1 MPFERAGSPRRAYP
15 HETWL
20 MSQGKT
26 SVPPQPVTPPP
37 IPFQPRN
44 SLPPHPFGAD
54 ARCFPCKVLKNAI
67 RAVLSRWGKRPRS
80 TGEEEV
86 QELLGLVATA
96 IHQAWFSATPSVP
109 VRPKVDP
116 RIHSSLG
123 RRLLELLRSEVVE
136 GWREGGV
143 PDTELLPLLVAMER
157 VRVTIQPNWA
167 QTFAQQ
173 LSGSDGLALLMDVA
187 HDLRSPLTS
196 ILVLAETL
204 QRGQSGTVN
213 EVQRR
218 QLGLIYT
225 AALGLSSVASDIIE
239 FTQGGD
245 QLVEQEPAAFSVTA
259 MLESVRDIVR
269 PIAEE
274 KHLTVRLLAPTHDQ
288 RMGYPV
294 ALSRVLLNLT
304 TNALKFTDEGYVEI
318 VAQEA
323 ADGSDHIEFAVRDS
337 GRGIPAEKITTLF
350 QPLRKESGRRGQLFS
365 QTGLGLTICRKLASA
380 MKSELKVES
389 RTGWGTRFYF
399 ALDLPVVAVRR
410 SGPRA
415 APRATA
421 AHPVRNSGSHAPRN
435 SGASGESGAP
445 GAPGAPSTNR

>member
-1 MPFERAGSPRRAYP
+1 
-15 HETWL
+15 
-20 MSQGKT
+20 
-26 SVPPQPVTPPP
+26 V
-37 IPFQPRN
+37 
-44 SLPPHPFGAD
+44 
-54 ARCFPCKVLKNAI
+54 RCVPCKVLKVAI

-80 TGEEEV
+80 TGPDEV
-86 QELLGLVATA
+86 SELLDLLATS
-96 IHQAWFSATPSVP
+96 IHQAWFATTPVVP

-123 RRLLELLRSEVVE
+123 RRLLELLRGDIVE
-136 GWREGGV
+136 GWHESGA
-143 PDTELLPLLVAMER
+143 PDTALLPLLVAIER

-167 QTFAQQ
+167 QTFAAQ
-173 LSGSDGLALLMDVA
+173 LSGADGLALLMDVA

-245 QLVEQEPAAFSVTA
+245 QLVESEPAAFSVTA

-274 KHLTVRLLAPTHDQ
+274 KRLTVRLLAPTHDQ
-288 RMGYPV
+288 RIGHPV
-294 ALSRVLLNLT
+294 ALSRILLNLT
-304 TNALKFTDEGYVEI
+304 TNALKFTDQGYVEI
-318 VAQEA
+318 VAQETP
-323 ADGSDHIEFAVRDS
+323 GSSRIEFAVRDS
-337 GRGIPAEKITTLF
+337 GRGIPTDKITTLF
-350 QPLRKESGRRGQLFS
+350 QPLRKEAGRRGQLFS
-365 QTGLGLTICRKLASA
+365 QTGLGLTICRKLATA
-380 MKSELKVES
+380 LKSELKVES

-399 ALDLPVVAVRR
+399 EVELPIAPARR
-410 SGPRA
+410 SGARA
-415 APRATA
+415 APRVSGR
-421 AHPVRNSGSHAPRN
+421 HPVRNSGSHITRR
-435 SGASGESGAP
+435 SGGEDEPTNGRPSGP
-445 GAPGAPSTNR
+445 HRRT

>member
-1 MPFERAGSPRRAYP
+1 M
-15 HETWL
+15 
-20 MSQGKT
+20 
-26 SVPPQPVTPPP
+26 PPQRVTP
-37 IPFQPRN
+37 IPLQPRT
-44 SLPPHPFGAD
+44 SLPTPHPFGAD
-54 ARCFPCKVLKNAI
+54 VRCAPCKILKNAI
-67 RAVLSRWGKRPRS
+67 RAVLSHWGKRPRS
-80 TGEEEV
+80 TGQDEV
-86 QELLGLVATA
+86 SDLLGQVATS
-96 IHQAWFSATPSVP
+96 IHQAWFASSPAVP

-123 RRLLELLRSEVVE
+123 RRLLELLRGEIVE
-136 GWREGGV
+136 GWSDVGV
-143 PDTELLPLLVAMER
+143 ADTALLPLLVAIER

-173 LSGSDGLALLMDVA
+173 LSGADGLALLMDVA

-245 QLVEQEPAAFSVTA
+245 QLVDQEPSPFSITA
-259 MLESVRDIVR
+259 MLESVRDIVK

-274 KHLTVRLLAPTHDQ
+274 KRLTVRLLAPQHDQ
-288 RMGYPV
+288 RTGHPV

-318 VAQEA
+318 VAQELD
-323 ADGSDHIEFAVRDS
+323 ADPSRIEFAVRDS
-337 GRGIPAEKITTLF
+337 GRGIPADKITTLF

-389 RTGWGTRFYF
+389 RIGWGTRFYF
-399 ALDLPVVAVRR
+399 ELELPIVAARR
-410 SGPRA
+410 SGPQGQR
-415 APRATA
+415 RSSGK
-421 AHPVRNSGSHAPRN
+421 HPVRNSGSHTPSAPRPPR
-435 SGASGESGAP
+435 AS
-445 GAPGAPSTNR
+445 

>member
-1 MPFERAGSPRRAYP
+1 M
-15 HETWL
+15 L
-20 MSQGKT
+20 
-26 SVPPQPVTPPP
+26 
-37 IPFQPRN
+37 
-44 SLPPHPFGAD
+44 
-54 ARCFPCKVLKNAI
+54 KVAI
-67 RAVLSRWGKRPRS
+67 RGVLASWIKRPRS
-80 TGEEEV
+80 TGQDEV
-86 QELLGLVATA
+86 QELLGLVASA
-96 IHQAWFSATPSVP
+96 IHQEWFAAAPDLP
-109 VRPKVDP
+109 VQPKVDA
-116 RIHSSLG
+116 RIHSTLG
-123 RRLLELLRSEVVE
+123 RRLLELVRAELVE
-136 GWREGGV
+136 SWRELGV
-143 PDTELLPLLVAMER
+143 PDAELLPLLVAMEH

-204 QRGQSGTVN
+204 QRGQSGDVN
-213 EVQRR
+213 EVQQR

-245 QLVEQEPAAFSVTA
+245 QLVEQEPSAFSVTA

-288 RMGYPV
+288 RLGHPV

-318 VAQEA
+318 VAQEVG
-323 ADGSDHIEFAVRDS
+323 DEGGSRIEFAVRDS
-337 GRGIPAEKITTLF
+337 GRGIPPEKVTTLF

-389 RTGWGTRFYF
+389 RIGWGTRFF
-399 ALDLPVVAVRR
+399 FELDLPVVAARR

-415 APRATA
+415 APRAPT
-421 AHPVRNSGSHAPRN
+421 HPVRNSGSHPPRG
-435 SGASGESGAP
+435 SGSQSGGARSSGP
-445 GAPGAPSTNR
+445 NRR

>member
-1 MPFERAGSPRRAYP
+1 MP
-15 HETWL
+15 
-20 MSQGKT
+20 
-26 SVPPQPVTPPP
+26 VPPARVTPTLV
-37 IPFQPRN
+37 QPRI
-44 SLPPHPFGAD
+44 SFPPDHPFGAD
-54 ARCFPCKVLKNAI
+54 ARCVACKVLKNAI
-67 RAVLSRWGKRPRS
+67 RALLSRWAKRPRS
-80 TGEEEV
+80 TGPDEV
-86 QELLGLVATA
+86 SELLGLVAV
-96 IHQAWFSATPSVP
+96 ATHEARFALSPGGP
-109 VRPKVDP
+109 ARLKVDP
-116 RIHSSLG
+116 RIHTALG

-136 GWREGGV
+136 GWREFGA
-143 PDTELLPLLVAMER
+143 PDTELLPLFSAMER

-196 ILVLAETL
+196 ILVLAEALKGGT
-204 QRGQSGTVN
+204 SGPVT

-245 QLVEQEPAAFSVTA
+245 PLVDQEPSAFSVTA

-274 KHLTVRLLAPTHDQ
+274 KHLTVRLLAPTKDE
-288 RMGYPV
+288 RMGHPV

-304 TNALKFTDEGYVEI
+304 TNALKFTDQGYVEI
-318 VAQEA
+318 VAQEIGGE
-323 ADGSDHIEFAVRDS
+323 GSSRIEFAVRDS
-337 GRGIPAEKITTLF
+337 GRGIPSDKITTLF

-365 QTGLGLTICRKLASA
+365 QAGLGLTICRKLATA

-389 RTGWGTRFYF
+389 RTGWGTRFF
-399 ALDLPVVAVRR
+399 FELDLPIVAARR
-410 SGPRA
+410 SGQRA
-415 APRATA
+415 APRATGA
-421 AHPVRNSGSHAPRN
+421 HRHPVRNSGSHAPRG
-435 SGASGESGAP
+435 SGPKGR
-445 GAPGAPSTNR
+445 PSS

>member
-1 MPFERAGSPRRAYP
+1 M
-15 HETWL
+15 
-20 MSQGKT
+20 
-26 SVPPQPVTPPP
+26 
-37 IPFQPRN
+37 
-44 SLPPHPFGAD
+44 
-54 ARCFPCKVLKNAI
+54 
-67 RAVLSRWGKRPRS
+67 LSRWGGGKRPRS
-80 TGEEEV
+80 TGTAEAS
-86 QELLGLVATA
+86 ELLGLVATA
-96 IHQAWFSATPSVP
+96 IHQAWLDATPGGSN
-109 VRPKVDP
+109 RPKADP
-116 RIHSSLG
+116 RIHTALG

-136 GWREGGV
+136 GWREVGV
-143 PDTELLPLLVAMER
+143 PDTELLPLLVAMEH
-157 VRVTIQPNWA
+157 VRVALQANWA

-204 QRGQSGTVN
+204 QRGQSGDVN
-213 EVQRR
+213 DVQKR

-245 QLVEQEPAAFSVTA
+245 QLVDQEPAAFSVTA

-288 RMGYPV
+288 RLGHAV

-318 VAQEA
+318 VAQEIA
-323 ADGSDHIEFAVRDS
+323 GDGSSRIEFAVRDS
-337 GRGIPAEKITTLF
+337 GRGIPADKITTLF

-365 QTGLGLTICRKLASA
+365 QTGLGLTICRRLASA

-389 RTGWGTRFYF
+389 RTEWGTRFYF
-399 ALDLPVVAVRR
+399 ELDLPIVAPRR
-410 SGPRA
+410 SGPRQ
-415 APRATA
+415 RT
-421 AHPVRNSGSHAPRN
+421 
-435 SGASGESGAP
+435 SGAQRRAP
-445 GAPGAPSTNR
+445 

>member
-1 MPFERAGSPRRAYP
+1 
-15 HETWL
+15 
-20 MSQGKT
+20 
-26 SVPPQPVTPPP
+26 V
-37 IPFQPRN
+37 
-44 SLPPHPFGAD
+44 
-54 ARCFPCKVLKNAI
+54 PCKVLKGGI
-67 RAVLSRWGKRPRS
+67 RAVAAGWGQRPRS
-80 TGEEEV
+80 TSPDEAT
-86 QELLGLVATA
+86 ELMGLVASA
-96 IHQAWFSATPSVP
+96 IHQAWFASSPAVP
-109 VRPKVDP
+109 VRPKVDA

-136 GWREGGV
+136 GWRSFGV
-143 PDTELLPLLVAMER
+143 ADSDLQPLLVAMER

-173 LSGSDGLALLMDVA
+173 LSGTDGLALLMDVA

-204 QRGQSGTVN
+204 QRGQSGPVS

-245 QLVEQEPAAFSVTA
+245 QLVDQEPSAFSITS

-288 RMGYPV
+288 RLGHPV
-294 ALSRVLLNLT
+294 ALSRILLNLT

-318 VAQEA
+318 LAQEA
-323 ADGSDHIEFAVRDS
+323 TGGGNRIEFSVRDS
-337 GRGIPAEKITTLF
+337 GRGIPPDKVTTLF
-350 QPLRKESGRRGQLFS
+350 QPLRKDSGRRGQLFS
-365 QTGLGLTICRKLASA
+365 QTGLGLTICRKLATA

-389 RTGWGTRFYF
+389 RIGWGTRFF
-399 ALDLPVVAVRR
+399 FELDLPVVAARR
-410 SGPRA
+410 STPKGTPRLSGSK
-415 APRATA
+415 
-421 AHPVRNSGSHAPRN
+421 HPVRNSGRHLPRG
-435 SGASGESGAP
+435 SGGGGGGSPPPAAS
-445 GAPGAPSTNR
+445 

>member
-1 MPFERAGSPRRAYP
+1 VP
-15 HETWL
+15 
-20 MSQGKT
+20 SQR
-26 SVPPQPVTPPP
+26 VTPAS
-37 IPFQPRN
+37 IPLQPRN
-44 SLPPHPFGAD
+44 SNPPHPFGTD
-54 ARCFPCKVLKNAI
+54 ARCVACTVFKHAI
-67 RAVLSRWGKRPRS
+67 REVLVSWGKRPRS
-80 TGEEEV
+80 TGPDEV
-86 QELLGLVATA
+86 HELLGLVAAA
-96 IHQAWFSATPSVP
+96 IHQAWSAASPTVP
-109 VRPKVDP
+109 VRPKADP
-116 RIHSSLG
+116 RIHSTLG
-123 RRLLELLRSEVVE
+123 RRLLELLRGDVVE
-136 GWREGGV
+136 SWREFGA

-157 VRVTIQPNWA
+157 VRVTIQANWA

-204 QRGQSGTVN
+204 QHGQSGAVN

-245 QLVEQEPAAFSVTA
+245 HPGEQETSAFSVTA

-274 KHLTVRLLAPTHDQ
+274 KHLTVRLLAPTNDQ

-304 TNALKFTDEGYVEI
+304 TNALKFTEQGYVEI
-318 VAQEA
+318 VAQELEA
-323 ADGSDHIEFAVRDS
+323 NRIEFAVRDS
-337 GRGIPAEKITTLF
+337 GRGIPPDRIPTLF
-350 QPLRKESGRRGQLFS
+350 QPLRKEPGRRGQLFS
-365 QTGLGLTICRKLASA
+365 QAGLGLTICRKLVTT

-389 RTGWGTRFYF
+389 RIGWGTRFYF
-399 ALDLPVVAVRR
+399 ELELPIAAARR

-415 APRATA
+415 TSRRTG
-421 AHPVRNSGSHAPRN
+421 AHPVRNSGSHTPRT
-435 SGASGESGAP
+435 SGPHGHTP
-445 GAPGAPSTNR
+445 

>member
-1 MPFERAGSPRRAYP
+1 
-15 HETWL
+15 
-20 MSQGKT
+20 
-26 SVPPQPVTPPP
+26 VPPQRVTPIPLQSRSSIPP
-37 IPFQPRN
+37 A
-44 SLPPHPFGAD
+44 HPFGAD
-54 ARCFPCKVLKNAI
+54 VRCAPCKVLKNAI
-67 RAVLSRWGKRPRS
+67 RVVLSRWGKRPRS
-80 TGEEEV
+80 TGQDEV
-86 QELLGLVATA
+86 SELLSLLAA
-96 IHQAWFSATPSVP
+96 SIHQAWFAATPSVP

-136 GWREGGV
+136 GWRDGGV

-245 QLVEQEPAAFSVTA
+245 QLVEQDPSAFSVTA

-288 RMGYPV
+288 RMGHPV
-294 ALSRVLLNLT
+294 ALSRILLNLT
-304 TNALKFTDEGYVEI
+304 TNALKFTDQGYVEI
-318 VAQEA
+318 VAQEI
-323 ADGSDHIEFAVRDS
+323 ADSDRIEFAVRDS
-337 GRGIPAEKITTLF
+337 GRGIPPEKITTLF
-350 QPLRKESGRRGQLFS
+350 QPLRKEPGRRGQLFS
-365 QTGLGLTICRKLASA
+365 QTGLGLTICRKLATA

-389 RTGWGTRFYF
+389 RTDWGTRFF
-399 ALDLPVVAVRR
+399 FELELPVCVARR
-410 SGPRA
+410 SGARA
-415 APRATA
+415 APRANSV
-421 AHPVRNSGSHAPRN
+421 HPVRNSGSHAPRG
-435 SGASGESGAP
+435 SGAHAPRTSGPQRTSGP
-445 GAPGAPSTNR
+445 HRRQS